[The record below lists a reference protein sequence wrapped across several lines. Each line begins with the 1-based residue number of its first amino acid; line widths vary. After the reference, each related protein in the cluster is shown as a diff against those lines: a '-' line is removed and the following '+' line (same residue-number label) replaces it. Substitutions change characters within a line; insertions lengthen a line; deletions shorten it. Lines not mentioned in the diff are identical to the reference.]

1 MANSIVGKHISI
13 TLNSNMTVAIDR
25 AGVSAA
31 TDKTERVRSR
41 EGGLR
46 YVMVLSVPVPV
57 GRSVGESVGRT
68 ESRSVRVGKCA
79 VFMHGVCARLSD
91 EGQRTGERSGRAY
104 TQTRWHHTSGRTR
117 CARRCGSL
125 THSLDF
131 TAVNV
136 INRRAEVYGVR
147 GCQNGCVG

>member
-91 EGQRTGERSGRAY
+91 EGQRTGEPASARAGVHTD
-104 TQTRWHHTSGRTR
+104 TQAPHVGPHTLCT
-117 CARRCGSL
+117 SL
-125 THSLDF
+125 RFTHSLTRF
-131 TAVNV
+131 HCGECYKQT
-136 INRRAEVYGVR
+136 
-147 GCQNGCVG
+147 C